1 MPRRF
6 RIRVCRGPECG
17 EKRNSKVV
25 YAAFQRAI
33 AERGLDGEAQME
45 WQSCFGRCT
54 QGPNC
59 LVREE
64 VPQAEPSR
72 FVLATMPQRRRGR
85 SALYNHVTE
94 ADAAAIVDE
103 HVIGGRLVRRL
114 IHRPVRS
121 KLEGSE

>member
-17 EKRNSKVV
+17 EKRNSKEI
-25 YAAFQRAI
+25 YAEFQRLI
-33 AERGLDGEAQME
+33 TERGLEGTVRME

-59 LVREE
+59 LAREE
-64 VPQAEPSR
+64 LDEPQPQR

-94 ADAAAIVDE
+94 ADAQAIVDE
-103 HVIGGRLVRRL
+103 HIIGGRVVRRL
-114 IHRPVRS
+114 IQRPLRS
-121 KLEGSE
+121 KLEGTE